1 MHFSA
6 PVYFVLSVFLGL
18 IGHPDT
24 TSAGDF
30 ADVELHGFSVEGR
43 HFAFEQFGIED
54 GSGFPYSEIF
64 VINVES
70 DKWVK
75 PSPFRLKN
83 ENPDEFATEEEL
95 IAELRAEHHDKVR
108 EFMNSKRIAGR
119 GRTVGRN
126 PITELNANP
135 HLMIVNPRQV
145 VPPADDPMIL
155 KLNEYPIISPTCA
168 QYGAATQGFQLV
180 FQYQGKT
187 RILHKDSNLPKS
199 RGCPLRYRI
208 ERVIT
213 DDPVGLPPD
222 YAVFAV
228 LILMETHG
236 FEGPDGRYLAI
247 TGQF

>member
-1 MHFSA
+1 MHFSTR
-6 PVYFVLSVFLGL
+6 VRFVLVAFLGL
-18 IGHPDT
+18 IGHSGT
-24 TSAGDF
+24 VSAGDF
-30 ADVELHGFSVEGR
+30 ADVEIHGFSDEGR
-43 HFAFEQFGIED
+43 HFAFEQFGIQD
-54 GSGFPYSEIF
+54 GSGIPYSEIF

-95 IAELRAEHHDKVR
+95 IAELRARHYDKIR
-108 EFMNSKRIAGR
+108 DFMSSKRIAGR
-119 GRTVGRN
+119 GRVVGRN

-145 VPPADDPMIL
+145 VPPVDNPVEFEL
-155 KLNEYPIISPTCA
+155 EEYSIASPTCA

-180 FQYQGKT
+180 QRYQGKT
-187 RILHKDSNLPKS
+187 RNLHKDSNLPNS

-213 DDPVGLPPD
+213 DYPQGRQP
-222 YAVFAV
+222 VFAV